1 MVSPRHFCM
10 LPMTYEA
17 PSVSKQLLAQQ
28 ATACADTLGDVAASP
43 LAIKFVYT

>member
-1 MVSPRHFCM
+1 MAGPLHFCM
-10 LPMTYEA
+10 LPMHYEA

-28 ATACADTLGDVAASP
+28 AAACADTLGAVAASL